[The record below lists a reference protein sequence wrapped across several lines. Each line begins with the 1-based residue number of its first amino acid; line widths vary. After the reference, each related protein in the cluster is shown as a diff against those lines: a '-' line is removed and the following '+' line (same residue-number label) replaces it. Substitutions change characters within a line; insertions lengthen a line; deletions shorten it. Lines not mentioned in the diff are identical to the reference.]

1 MNTNDLEI
9 TFEKLL
15 PAENPYDY
23 KGNCIDIDVLRRSF
37 SRAPSFMLAGV
48 KTRQSNNSEN
58 NKVTSDT
65 GSIYSKVTNVYKDNG
80 YMVRV
85 AQAGVLDRK
94 YELMQGGKRATVR
107 GWRPFGMILS
117 GSQLIFFADINA
129 FLDWFDIPKYEP
141 SILDS
146 KSASLPSTPTD
157 TIVSTLLL
165 SSGQATPPDRIPSPM
180 LRSSTSFA
188 SFSPSITSST
198 SSMPSSYLRPV
209 QIVSLVD
216 AICVCDH
223 TYDKYSNAF
232 RLFTG
237 DGQQFIFRADTEQEV
252 NDWVSKLNY
261 AATVKSMGIRMTG
274 SQTGHRSRHDRQ
286 EDLMRRQDVAQ
297 AKVVEL
303 TVSIDHLAQKIE
315 QDACLRRNLIVLV
328 PLCKTAREKIS
339 QYAEILAGRLQAY
352 RLRVI
357 KLECYRTILEKEI
370 RSIRENEMI
379 RRMVGVS
386 LSQDAEKQDMRN
398 RMRRS
403 YSAAPGYQRSSYDGN
418 TPKVPARVSSLV
430 GIPKGFLLEEESK
443 DDEPQRQSN
452 ESETMEVEERDHE
465 KVRLVI
471 TEPADKPEK
480 KLADVEQQKLRQ
492 RSYSNDEVLSGKN
505 KGIWEWTSRI
515 RAGLGGSSEDKQ
527 PIPVPA
533 VQALKQTKLMRRRS
547 RSHPTIPA
555 GREQDKPLIS
565 NKLTENRQR
574 SNSELSSVGDDEDL
588 CVEEPTSWEV
598 GV

>member
-1 MNTNDLEI
+1 HTTKLADSEETNVFQEELELFDFTGDAIDMALRFVNSQRGHHCKPKLLAKVHLPKESQQIDRALEAFAKHYHACNPDLADSYDSAYAMAFSILLLHTDAHNKNVKRKMNRDTFIMRTRLIEGGENIPPEILDIIYDNIVSVEFQYASALDSPRASKGTDTRAQSSWLNKLGMSDGTTNQPTLNTNDLET

-15 PAENPYDY
+15 PADNPYDF

-48 KTRQSNNSEN
+48 KTRQSSNSEN

-65 GSIYSKVTNVYKDNG
+65 GSMYSKVTNVYKDNG

-188 SFSPSITSST
+188 SFSPSISSST

-237 DGQQFIFRADTEQEV
+237 DGQQFIFRAETEQEV

-274 SQTGHRSRHDRQ
+274 SQSGHRSRQDRQ

-303 TVSIDHLAQKIE
+303 TASIDHLAQKIE
-315 QDACLRRNLIVLV
+315 QDSCLRRNLIVLV
-328 PLCKTAREKIS
+328 PLCKAAREKIS

-352 RLRVI
+352 RLRVS

-386 LSQDAEKQDMRN
+386 LSQDAEKQDLRN

-403 YSAAPGYQRSSYDGN
+403 YSAAPGYQRSSY
-418 TPKVPARVSSLV
+418 
-430 GIPKGFLLEEESK
+430 
-443 DDEPQRQSN
+443 
-452 ESETMEVEERDHE
+452 
-465 KVRLVI
+465 
-471 TEPADKPEK
+471 
-480 KLADVEQQKLRQ
+480 
-492 RSYSNDEVLSGKN
+492 
-505 KGIWEWTSRI
+505 
-515 RAGLGGSSEDKQ
+515 
-527 PIPVPA
+527 
-533 VQALKQTKLMRRRS
+533 
-547 RSHPTIPA
+547 
-555 GREQDKPLIS
+555 
-565 NKLTENRQR
+565 
-574 SNSELSSVGDDEDL
+574 
-588 CVEEPTSWEV
+588 
-598 GV
+598 